1 MWSQR
6 LGVRLLFFSGLG
18 ALLTGLFIGNVV
30 VVWICQMRL
39 QNAATLPEGVMRSV
53 RECSRDPESWRTIP
67 FWPLRIDAYDAST
80 LAPRGPKPR
89 PLDELLYQRLQQGE
103 EAPQTLGWLWGN
115 NSRAL
120 LKVPGGGPCGLLQ
133 VSANVKLQ
141 NQKSNFA
148 ALLLFSLLAFGATLG
163 VLSLWV
169 VRPLLRRL
177 RVVHSAAASVGEEG
191 AYQSAK
197 DTIDDD
203 LGAIS
208 RILDTADTRLRQDAA
223 LLSKR
228 AHALEEHLAN
238 ISHDVKTPLGALQL
252 SLENALTAKDPK
264 EQQQRVGVALG
275 EVIYLGALLENLQ
288 LAQQLS
294 SGLAPARRAIVD
306 LGAIL
311 EAVTL
316 RASLLAQ
323 RSGIEVAA
331 ARPDAPVIVEC
342 DPTQVERALS
352 NIAHNAVVHNKPGG
366 HVALELTQQ
375 GASFCIT
382 IQDDGPGVSSDE
394 LPQLGVRAF
403 RALEGRQRYLQ
414 GSGLG
419 LSIACEVFRSLGW
432 EITFSQNQPSGLKVE
447 LRGRLSAE

>member
-1 MWSQR
+1 MWPQS
-6 LGVRLLFFSGLG
+6 LGVRLLLFSGLG
-18 ALLTGLFIGNVV
+18 ALLTGLFIGNIV

-39 QNAATLPEGVMRSV
+39 QNAARLPEEVMRSV
-53 RECSRDPESWRTIP
+53 RECSRDPESWRPIP
-67 FWPLRIDAYDAST
+67 FWPLRIDAYDAAT
-80 LAPRGPKPR
+80 LAPRSPKPI
-89 PLDELLYQRLQQGE
+89 PLNEPLYQRLQQGE
-103 EAPQTLGWLWGN
+103 EAPQTLGWLWGT
-115 NSRAL
+115 NSRML
-120 LKVPGGGPCGLLQ
+120 LKVPGGGSCGILQ
-133 VSANVKLQ
+133 VSANIKLQ
-141 NQKSNFA
+141 NQKSNFM

-163 VLSLWV
+163 MLSLWV

-177 RVVHSAAASVGEEG
+177 RVVHNAAASVGEEG
-191 AYQSAK
+191 SYQSAK

-228 AHALEEHLAN
+228 ARALEEHLAD

-252 SLENALTAKDPK
+252 SLENALAAKDPK
-264 EQQQRVGVALG
+264 EQQQRVAVALG
-275 EVIYLGALLENLQ
+275 EVVYLGALLENLQ
-288 LAQQLS
+288 LAQQFS
-294 SGLAPARRAIVD
+294 SGLAPVRSARVN

-311 EAVTL
+311 ETVAL

-323 RSGIEVAA
+323 RRSIEVAG
-331 ARPDAPVIVEC
+331 ARPDEHVMVRC

-352 NIAHNAVVHNKPGG
+352 NIAHNAVAYNKPGG

-375 GASFCIT
+375 SDSFCLI
-382 IQDDGPGVSSDE
+382 IQDDGPGVLSDE
-394 LPQLGVRAF
+394 LSQLGVRTF

-432 EITFSQNQPSGLKVE
+432 ELTFTRNQPSGLKVE